1 MKKEI
6 IPKTDTPIISF
17 TTSKQWERWLSKNHA
32 RSNGIWLHYYKK
44 DSGVKS
50 VKSAEAID
58 EALCYGWIDG
68 QAKKY
73 DEKSWLNKF
82 TPRRKASL
90 WSKRNRENV
99 ERLISSGKMTDAG
112 LKEVEAAKSDG
123 RWDRAY
129 DSPSTMQVPEDFL
142 KELSNNKKVKKFFD
156 TLNKANLYAI
166 TWRLQ
171 TAKKQETRDRW
182 KKKILEMLKNEVKF
196 HV

>member
-1 MKKEI
+1 M
-6 IPKTDTPIISF
+6 
-17 TTSKQWERWLSKNHA
+17 
-32 RSNGIWLHYYKK
+32 
-44 DSGVKS
+44 
-50 VKSAEAID
+50 KSAEAID

-99 ERLISSGKMTDAG
+99 ERLISSGKMTGAG

-129 DSPSTMQVPEDFL
+129 DSPSTMEVPEDFL
-142 KELSNNKKVKKFFD
+142 KELSKNKKAKQFFD

-196 HV
+196 HG